1 MKRVELE
8 LDLLHLCGAHLAS
21 GGIFALIQSAC
32 HRQPLRCGGSRDQV
46 HDCFVIEQR
55 LPTPVGRNEGKQP
68 VLRLVPLAGAGREM
82 TDGDGESGLIGE
94 LLQLRLP
101 LPHNDLRAR

>member
-1 MKRVELE
+1 
-8 LDLLHLCGAHLAS
+8 
-21 GGIFALIQSAC
+21 
-32 HRQPLRCGGSRDQV
+32 
-46 HDCFVIEQR
+46 
-55 LPTPVGRNEGKQP
+55 
-68 VLRLVPLAGAGREM
+68 M